1 MTYAAGKIISRFVSR
16 FTHTYV

>member
-1 MTYAAGKIISRFVSR
+1 MTCAAGKIISRFVSR